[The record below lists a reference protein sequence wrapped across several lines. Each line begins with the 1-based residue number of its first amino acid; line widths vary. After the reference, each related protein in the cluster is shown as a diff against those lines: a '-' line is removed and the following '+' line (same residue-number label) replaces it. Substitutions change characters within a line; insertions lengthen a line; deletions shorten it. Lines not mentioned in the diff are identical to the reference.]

1 MNIEEHYWNT
11 FTQINEW
18 IRFADTK
25 AGALI
30 TLNSIII
37 GFIASNL
44 KTVTDAISISDCLI
58 ALSVLGSL
66 SLIISL
72 LFALKC
78 ILPNLSVGEPKSNI
92 FFKHISKKY
101 SNAQEFKEQ
110 LTTSTDTIDD
120 LKTQIWANSRV
131 ADNKYSAV
139 NKSII
144 AFSFLIGFSILII
157 FIELFNYS

>member
-1 MNIEEHYWNT
+1 MNPEEHYWNT

-30 TLNSIII
+30 TMNSIII

-44 KTVTDAISISDCLI
+44 TTVKETISQNNCLI
-58 ALSVLGSL
+58 ALSLLGSL
-66 SLIISL
+66 SLLASL

-92 FFKHISKKY
+92 FFKHISKKH
-101 SNAQEFKEQ
+101 SNAQEFKK
-110 LTTSTDTIDD
+110 LLDNSPDILGD

-139 NKSII
+139 NNSII

-157 FIELFNYS
+157 FVELSIYN